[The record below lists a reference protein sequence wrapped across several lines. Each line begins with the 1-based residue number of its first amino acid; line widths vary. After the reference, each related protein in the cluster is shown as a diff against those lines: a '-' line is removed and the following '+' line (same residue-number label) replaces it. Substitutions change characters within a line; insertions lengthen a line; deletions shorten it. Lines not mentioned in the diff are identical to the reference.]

1 MFDWGALHKRI
12 TTGTCPRLK
21 EAYARG
27 VTHGE
32 LLREVTEQER
42 LDPPSS
48 PVQLPDIQDIGE
60 YAAWMDAPMSNV
72 LQDSEL
78 HQRLR
83 SGCAIFKQRLIG
95 INRVKTHWRLSHKE
109 AWDKE
114 VYEPCSAVLV
124 NFAAV
129 VPRMPPLTHFN
140 VLSCARSVLF
150 ANYTISTA
158 CVQHARSQ
166 SLFRIDRTR
175 KRPST

>member
-1 MFDWGALHKRI
+1 MRAASH
-12 TTGTCPRLK
+12 TGSFCVRSRSRNAWIHRAVPRS
-21 EAYARG
+21 YR
-27 VTHGE
+27 TF
-32 LLREVTEQER
+32 RT
-42 LDPPSS
+42 
-48 PVQLPDIQDIGE
+48 IGE

-83 SGCAIFKQRLIG
+83 SGCAICKPRLIG
-95 INRVKTHWRLSHKE
+95 TNRVKTHWRLSHKE

-129 VPRMPPLTHFN
+129 VPRMPPLTRFN
-140 VLSCARSVLF
+140 VLSCTRSVLF

-158 CVQHARSQ
+158 RVQRARSQ